1 MSQKENET
9 KVKESN
15 SNSKT
20 LNIEGFLLYYRKFVH
35 TFVDQLKNEVKHL
48 NLYIY
53 IPEHLDYSF
62 AHYLLDN
69 K

>member
-48 NLYIY
+48 DIYIFIYIY
-53 IPEHLDYSF
+53 TG
-62 AHYLLDN
+62 LLFCPLLIR
-69 K
+69 